1 MEPLS
6 QPARRRFLVGAGAA
20 IVRFGLGDRA
30 RAETAPDGFRV
41 LRARPVSAS
50 GDTLE
55 PAWGYDGTVPGPTLR
70 LKRGEE
76 LRLRLVNELAEPTA
90 IHWHGVRVPNAMDGV
105 PLLTRPAVNPGAS
118 FDYRFRPPDAGTFC
132 YHAHVA
138 GQIDRGLHGALIVE
152 EAEPVKVDRDIALV
166 LAMPAETTGP
176 ILVNGTLRPD
186 IPVKTGER
194 VRLRMINATAARGL
208 SLKLEGHISWV
219 MAIDGQPAEPFV
231 ARDSR
236 FGLGPG
242 GRVDLFVDMMRD
254 AETVAPILTGLR
266 DEQPIARLVYGS
278 GGRARPPSQSPPL
291 PLPPNPLPA
300 RIDLKSALRVELA
313 LANAKPLDP
322 AGPPLFT
329 VKRGRA
335 VTLALRNA
343 AGQPQAVHLHGHS
356 FRLLDRLDDGW
367 KPYWLDTLVV
377 GGEIERIAFVA
388 DNPGKWLIA
397 WQALERPDTAAAAWF
412 AVT

>member
-6 QPARRRFLVGAGAA
+6 QSASRRRFLVGAGAA
-20 IVRFGLGDRA
+20 LAGFGRPGRA
-30 RAETAPDGFRV
+30 HAETTPDGWRV
-41 LRARPVSAS
+41 LRARGVGSA
-50 GDTLE
+50 GDAQQ
-55 PAWGYDGTVPGPTLR
+55 PPWGYDGTVPGPTLR

-105 PLLTRPAVNPGAS
+105 PLLTQPAVNPGTN
-118 FDYRFRPPDAGTFC
+118 FDYRFRPPDAGTFW
-132 YHAHVA
+132 YHAYAA

-166 LAMPAETTGP
+166 LGMPADTSGP
-176 ILVNGTLRPD
+176 VLVNGAPRPD

-194 VRLRMINATAARGL
+194 VRLRLINATAARGL
-208 SLKLEGHISWV
+208 ALKLDGRSPWV
-219 MAIDGQPAEPFV
+219 MAVDGQPAEPFV

-236 FGLGPG
+236 VGLAPG
-242 GRVDLFVDMMRD
+242 GRVDLFIDTPREAGAVTLLL
-254 AETVAPILTGLR
+254 AGPR
-266 DEQPIARLVYGS
+266 DERPIARLVHEQGAQAAP
-278 GGRARPPSQSPPL
+278 RADPQ

-335 VTLALRNA
+335 VTLALRNG
-343 AGQPQAVHLHGHS
+343 AGQPQAVHVHGHS
-356 FRLLDRLDDGW
+356 CRLLDRLDDGW

-388 DNPGKWLIA
+388 DNPGKWVIA
-397 WQALERPDTAAAAWF
+397 WRVLERPETAAATWF